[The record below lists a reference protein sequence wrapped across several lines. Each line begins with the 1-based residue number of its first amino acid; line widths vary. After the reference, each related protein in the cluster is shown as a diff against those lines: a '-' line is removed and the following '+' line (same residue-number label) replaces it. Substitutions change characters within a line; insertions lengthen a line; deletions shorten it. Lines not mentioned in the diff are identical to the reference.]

1 MDEDLSH
8 EIPPE
13 FAAITSAS
21 TTYYK
26 VGSSLDQFHDEEM
39 VKKHILIVTSR
50 GHLIELQAGHIVH
63 FSELPWKDA
72 AKVDCGP
79 SPVSAI
85 AVTCYC
91 AP

>member
-26 VGSSLDQFHDEEM
+26 VGSSLDQLQDEG
-39 VKKHILIVTSR
+39 KLKSQL
-50 GHLIELQAGHIVH
+50 LFL
-63 FSELPWKDA
+63 FS
-72 AKVDCGP
+72 
-79 SPVSAI
+79 
-85 AVTCYC
+85 
-91 AP
+91 